1 MPGQSGAS
9 SFRQG
14 HRLRWFWL
22 RTVSEESFI
31 VTFRAGGPEVAWRFV
46 RWPPEEP
53 ANELRFTNRVQDGG
67 HNPPGRNPDRQDEQ
81 PKAEHENRGKPLGHG
96 GRQDE

>member
-1 MPGQSGAS
+1 MALAQNGVGREFHSYLS
-9 SFRQG
+9 YR
-14 HRLRWFWL
+14 
-22 RTVSEESFI
+22 
-31 VTFRAGGPEVAWRFV
+31 GPEVAWRFV

-67 HNPPGRNPDRQDEQ
+67 HSPPGRNPDRQDEQ

-96 GRQDE
+96 GRQDK